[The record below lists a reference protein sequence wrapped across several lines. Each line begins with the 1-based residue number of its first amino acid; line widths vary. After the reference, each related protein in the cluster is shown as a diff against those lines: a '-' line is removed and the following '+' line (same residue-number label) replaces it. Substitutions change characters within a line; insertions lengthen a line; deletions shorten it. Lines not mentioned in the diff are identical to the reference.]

1 MTVTLP
7 QMLLYAG
14 ALLILFITPGPVWLA
29 MIARGVSGGFQAAM
43 PVALGV
49 AIGDA
54 LWPLLAILGVTWIV
68 SQYADFMT
76 LLRWIACVMFIA
88 MGVLLIRNAGH
99 RISADSRLTR
109 PGLMAGFLAG
119 VAVIL
124 GNPKAILFYMG
135 ALPGFFD
142 ISRLTAIDIAVIC
155 GLSVVIPL
163 IGNTFLALMVHRVR
177 GLAASPGSI
186 RRINLGAGA
195 LLVAVGLA
203 IPLL

>member
-1 MTVTLP
+1 MTVTAT

-14 ALLILFITPGPVWLA
+14 ALVLLFITPGPVWLA
-29 MIARGVSGGFQAAM
+29 MIARGVSGGFAAAM

-68 SQYADFMT
+68 SQYAEFMS
-76 LLRWIACVMFIA
+76 LLRWTACVMFVV
-88 MGVLLIRNAGH
+88 MGLLLIRNAGH

-109 PGLMAGFLAG
+109 PGRMSGFLAG

-142 ISRLTAIDIAVIC
+142 LTVLTAADIAAIC
-155 GLSVVIPL
+155 AISIVIPL
-163 IGNTFLALMVHRVR
+163 TGNTILAATVHRAR
-177 GLAASPGSI
+177 GLATSPDSI
-186 RRINLGAGA
+186 RRINTGAG
-195 LLVAVGLA
+195 LLLIAVGLV